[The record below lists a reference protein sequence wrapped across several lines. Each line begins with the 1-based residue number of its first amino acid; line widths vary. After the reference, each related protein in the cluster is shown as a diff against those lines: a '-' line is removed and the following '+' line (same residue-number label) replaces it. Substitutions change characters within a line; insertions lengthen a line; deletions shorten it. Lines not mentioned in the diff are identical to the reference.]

1 MEDYRVRPAAVE
13 DSEDLIALW
22 LENGEYHR
30 RLDPQYY
37 QFRRTA
43 GVEFGHYLHKALN
56 DPNWRVLSGVTG
68 EDEIVGLAI
77 ATLQRRPPVMLE
89 EWYGFIDT
97 LIVSEDHRRQG
108 LGRLLVEDLL
118 QWFRGKSAP
127 TVELSMAAKNALG
140 EKFWSAVGFE
150 TMLLRKVLKVS

>member
-1 MEDYRVRPAAVE
+1 MENHRVRPAVLE
-13 DSEDLIALW
+13 DSEDLISLW

-43 GVEFGHYLHKALN
+43 GAEFGHYLFKALN
-56 DPNWRVLSGVTG
+56 DPNWRVLTGVTG
-68 EDEIVGLAI
+68 EDEIVGLAV

-97 LIVSEDHRRQG
+97 LIVREDQRHQG
-108 LGRLLVEDLL
+108 LGRILVQDLL
-118 QWFRGKSAP
+118 EWFREKNAR
-127 TVELSMAAKNALG
+127 TVELSMASKNSLG
-140 EKFWSAVGFE
+140 EKFWSALGFE
-150 TMLLRKVLKVS
+150 TLLLRKVLKLS

>member
-1 MEDYRVRPAAVE
+1 MEDYRVRPAVWE

-37 QFRRTA
+37 QFRRSA
-43 GVEFGHYLHKALN
+43 SVEFGSYLRKALN

-68 EDEIVGLAI
+68 EDEVVGLAV

-97 LIVSEDHRRQG
+97 LIVREDLRRQG
-108 LGRLLVEDLL
+108 LGRMLIQDLL
-118 QWFRGKSAP
+118 QWFREKNAR
-127 TVELSMAAKNALG
+127 TVELSMASKNALG
-140 EKFWSAVGFE
+140 EKFWTALGFE
-150 TMLLRKVLKVS
+150 TLLLRKVLKLS

>member
-1 MEDYRVRPAAVE
+1 MEEYRVRPAVLE
-13 DSEDLIALW
+13 DYEDLVALW

-43 GVEFGHYLHKALN
+43 GTEFGHYLLKALN
-56 DPNWRVLSGVTG
+56 DPSWRVLAGATG
-68 EDEIVGLAI
+68 EDEIVGLAV

-97 LIVSEDHRRQG
+97 LIVRDDHRRQG

-118 QWFRGKSAP
+118 QWFRSKNAR
-127 TVELSMAAKNALG
+127 TVELSMASKNALG
-140 EKFWSAVGFE
+140 EQFWNALGFE
-150 TMLLRKVLKVS
+150 TMLVRKVLKLT